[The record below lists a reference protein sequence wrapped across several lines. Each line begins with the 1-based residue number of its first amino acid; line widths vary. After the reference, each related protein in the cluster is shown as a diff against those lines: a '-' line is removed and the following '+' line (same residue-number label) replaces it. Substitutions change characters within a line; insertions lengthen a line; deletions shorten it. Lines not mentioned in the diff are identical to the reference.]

1 MDVMDPDIAARWERQ
16 HGEPGR
22 AYAAFRRFKDMTPAG
37 RRLDEIADSAGV
49 TSRSVRMW
57 AAKWD
62 WWDRAEAWDDECYRV
77 DDQERLDAIR
87 SMHAN
92 HRKAGRA
99 LMMKGLQSFS
109 NVDSAD
115 IPLVVAAR
123 LLDLGAKLE
132 RSTLVVSVRELQ
144 GVGAETEDAWQRLA
158 EELSS
163 PS

>member
-1 MDVMDPDIAARWERQ
+1 MEFDVPARWERQ
-16 HGEPGR
+16 HSEPGR
-22 AYAAFRRFKDMTPAG
+22 AYAAFRVFKEMTPAA
-37 RRLDEIADSAGV
+37 RRLEDVATTVGV
-49 TSRSVRMW
+49 TGRAVRLW
-57 AAKWD
+57 AARWD
-62 WWDRAEAWDDECYRV
+62 WWDRAECWDDECYRV

-109 NVDSAD
+109 GVDSSE

-132 RSTLVVSVRELQ
+132 RQTLIVSVRELQ
-144 GVGAETEDAWQRLA
+144 GVESETEEAWQRLA

>member
-1 MDVMDPDIAARWERQ
+1 MVEASSPARWERQ
-16 HGEPGR
+16 HGEPSR
-22 AYAAFRRFKDMTPAG
+22 AYAAFRTLRDTAPSQ
-37 RRLDEIADSAGV
+37 RRLDDVAATAHV

-87 SMHAN
+87 TMHAN
-92 HRKAGRA
+92 HRRAGRA
-99 LMMKGLQSFS
+99 LLMKGLASFNGVEAS
-109 NVDSAD
+109 E

-132 RSTLVVSVRELQ
+132 RQTLIVSVAELQ
-144 GVGAETEDAWQRLA
+144 GAKAETEDAWDRLA
-158 EELSS
+158 AELAQ